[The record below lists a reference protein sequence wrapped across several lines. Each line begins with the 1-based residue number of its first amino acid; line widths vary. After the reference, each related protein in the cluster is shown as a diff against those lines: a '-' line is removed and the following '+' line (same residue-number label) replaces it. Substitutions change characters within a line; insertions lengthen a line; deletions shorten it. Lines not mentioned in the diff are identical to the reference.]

1 MPLPLT
7 VTTQGDTEIV
17 VTREFDAP
25 RDLVWDCWTV
35 PALIRRWLAGPP
47 GWEMITCEFEGRVGG
62 KWRFVSKGPDGM
74 EMGHGGEIKIF
85 DRPERMVST
94 EIYDWDWT
102 GGGTIN
108 TNVFSEIGGGR
119 SRSTLTIAYS
129 SKEARDGAKATP
141 MAEGM
146 EMGFQ
151 KLDALLRERAAAP
164 Q

>member
-47 GWEMITCEFEGRVGG
+47 GWTMTTCEFDGRVGG
-62 KWRFVSKGPDGM
+62 KWRFVAKGPDGM
-74 EMGHGGEIKIF
+74 EMGHGGVIKTF

-94 EIYDWDWT
+94 ELYDWDWT
-102 GGGTIN
+102 GGETIN
-108 TNVFSEIGGGR
+108 SNVFVELGGGR
-119 SRSTLTIAYS
+119 SRSTLTIAYA
-129 SKEARDGAKATP
+129 SKEAREGARATP

-146 EMGFQ
+146 EMGFR
-151 KLDALLRERAAAP
+151 KLDELLKEKAAA
-164 Q
+164 QQ

>member
-1 MPLPLT
+1 MPMPLT
-7 VTTQGDTEIV
+7 VVTQGDTEIV

-47 GWEMITCEFEGRVGG
+47 GWTMSTCEFDGRVGG
-62 KWRFVSKGPDGM
+62 KWRFVSKGPDGF
-74 EMGHGGEIKIF
+74 EMAHGGVIKTF

-94 EIYDWDWT
+94 ELFDMDWT
-102 GGGTIN
+102 GGETIN
-108 TNVFSEIGGGR
+108 TNEFADLGGGR
-119 SRSTLTIAYS
+119 SRSTLTITYS
-129 SKEARDGAKATP
+129 SQEARDGARATP

-151 KLDALLRERAAAP
+151 KLDELLKERAA
-164 Q
+164 